1 MKIIFLI
8 QKISTKYCW
17 LTAWR
22 WPKVKLLT
30 CHKTIV
36 RAPVEELP
44 SCRVSPA
51 TSWPRTQPRWQTQGS
66 GFCDGEITFVMGYF
80 LLLQKGC
87 NCHNS
92 HYQLSC
98 DSHSEEFDWHHHGRL
113 PAAGRPES
121 DWCWD
126 AVSSAASVLRV
137 LTRHRHLC
145 SGLRTAAELRAAADQ
160 GSRLR
165 RPAPGRARAA
175 NWAVM
180 GVRRWRCL
188 GWLLELQT
196 KVREDFAHTRAF
208 SWLKAPTSA
217 FTGIYTW

>member
-92 HYQLSC
+92 HCHVILTVRNLTGITTAGCRQR
-98 DSHSEEFDWHHHGRL
+98 DGR
-113 PAAGRPES
+113 RVT
-121 DWCWD
+121 D
-126 AVSSAASVLRV
+126 AEMQCPVRQVSSVSSLDTVTSAPASAPRPSSEQL
-137 LTRHRHLC
+137 LTRDRGSGGRHL
-145 SGLRTAAELRAAADQ
+145 A
-160 GSRLR
+160 
-165 RPAPGRARAA
+165 APGP
-175 NWAVM
+175 
-180 GVRRWRCL
+180 
-188 GWLLELQT
+188 QT
-196 KVREDFAHTRAF
+196 GR
-208 SWLKAPTSA
+208 
-217 FTGIYTW
+217 